1 MGRVAEKR
9 KFNRHD
15 CRIRCIFVACGVEGS
30 RFVTDLSAS
39 GLLLQ
44 KSSRPDTGAQIRLE
58 LVTGE
63 DEPLQLLGTVVRW
76 RRTHR
81 SVLAMVPTGVGVHL
95 DSVPEAYFQ
104 MVMDLE
110 G

>member
-15 CRIRCIFVACGVEGS
+15 CRIRCIFVDCGVERSG
-30 RFVTDLSAS
+30 FVTDLSAS
-39 GLLLQ
+39 GLFLQ
-44 KSSRPDTGAQIRLE
+44 TSSRPDTGAQIRLE
-58 LVTGE
+58 LETGE
-63 DEPLQLLGTVVRW
+63 AERLQLSGTVVRW

-95 DSVPEAYFQ
+95 DVVPEAYFQ